1 MLHFHALD
9 LFIIVFY
16 FAFVLGVGFF
26 LKRRTRSGKDFFQAG
41 RNQSA
46 WIAGI
51 SFIAANM
58 GALELMGWSSATYQY
73 GLLTLHWYWFG
84 AIPAI
89 LFLAI
94 FMMPFY
100 YISRTHSVPGYL
112 QMRYGESVRSLSAV
126 TFVVMTLL
134 ASGISMYS
142 MGLVLEN
149 FFGWDFD
156 TSVWI
161 TALTVATYVSLA
173 GLTSAIFNEIVQ
185 FFLIWAGCLLIPIL
199 GLIEVGGWYELVDKI
214 TLKAAEYTAPGAP
227 VLDRLHIWST
237 LSAPADNPMGM
248 HWMGIVF
255 GLCFVLGMG
264 YWTTDFLVV
273 QRVMT
278 ARDLRSAR
286 TAPIIGSFFKMAIPF
301 IVILPGLIGFAVL
314 PQLVPEGPN
323 VDAGRTYNAVLPLL
337 MKRYFGPG
345 MLGLGVIALIA
356 GFMSGMA
363 GNVSAFATVWT
374 YDLYRAKIRK
384 DAPDSHYLN
393 MGRLCTVLG
402 VLVSIATTYFVK
414 HFMSIMDYMQA
425 LFSFFIAPL
434 FATVLLGMFWKRTTA
449 KGAFWGLLLGMC
461 TSIGIFICLKLEL
474 ADPGLIALN
483 KDASAMAANMWQAIW
498 AFLVNLVVTVAITL
512 FTAPK
517 PVEEL
522 DGLVYGISP
531 IPRETPTA
539 WYRRPTFWV
548 WVSLAVFVYVNLAF
562 W

>member
-1 MLHFHALD
+1 MFQLHAVD

-16 FAFVLGVGFF
+16 FVFVLGVGFY
-26 LKRRTRSGKDFFQAG
+26 LKRHTRSGKDFFQAG
-41 RNQSA
+41 QNQTA
-46 WIAGI
+46 WIAGL

-73 GLLTLHWYWFG
+73 GLLSVHWYWIG

-89 LFLAI
+89 LFLGI

-100 YISRTHSVPGYL
+100 HISRTHSVPGYL
-112 QMRYGESVRSLSAV
+112 KLRYGESVRSLSAV

-134 ASGISMYS
+134 ASGISMYA

-156 TSVWI
+156 TSIWI
-161 TALTVATYVSLA
+161 TAMTVAVYVTMA

-199 GLIEVGGWYELVDKI
+199 GLIEVGGFEKLGVLVQQKVA
-214 TLKAAEYTAPGAP
+214 LYAAGGP

-237 LSAPADNPMGM
+237 MASPADNPMGM
-248 HWMGIVF
+248 HWLGIVM
-255 GLCFVLGMG
+255 GLCFVLSMG

-273 QRVMT
+273 QRVLT
-278 ARDLRSAR
+278 AKDIRSAKM
-286 TAPIIGSFFKMAIPF
+286 APILGSYFKMAIPF

-314 PQLVPEGPN
+314 PQLVPEGPGVN
-323 VDAGRTYNAVLPLL
+323 ATQTYNAVLPLL

-345 MLGLGVIALIA
+345 MIGLGVIALIA

-374 YDLYRAKIRK
+374 YDIYRSRIRK
-384 DAPDSHYLN
+384 GAADSHYLK
-393 MGRLCTVLG
+393 MGRWCTVLG
-402 VLVSIATTYFVK
+402 VLISIATTYIVK
-414 HFMSIMDYMQA
+414 HFHSIMDYMQA

-434 FATVLLGMFWKRTTA
+434 FATVLLGMFWKRTTT

-461 TSIGIFICLKLEL
+461 TSIGIFLGLKFEWL
-474 ADPGLIALN
+474 DPGYVAMN
-483 KDASAMAANMWQAIW
+483 KDASTMAANMWQAIW
-498 AFLVNLVVTVAITL
+498 AFLVNLVVTVSITL
-512 FTAPK
+512 FTKPK
-517 PVEEL
+517 PVREL
-522 DGLVYGISP
+522 EGLVYGVSKVPHEGPSP
-531 IPRETPTA
+531 
-539 WYRRPTFWV
+539 WYRKPAFWA
-548 WVSLAVFVYVNLAF
+548 WISFAVFVWLNLIF

>member
-1 MLHFHALD
+1 MFQLHAVD

-16 FAFVLGVGFF
+16 FVFVLGVGFY
-26 LKRRTRSGKDFFQAG
+26 LKRHTRSGKDFFQAG
-41 RNQSA
+41 QNQTA
-46 WIAGI
+46 WIAGL

-73 GLLTLHWYWFG
+73 GLLSVHWYWIG

-89 LFLAI
+89 LFLGI

-100 YISRTHSVPGYL
+100 HISRTHSVPGYL
-112 QMRYGESVRSLSAV
+112 KLRFGESVRLLSAS

-134 ASGISMYS
+134 ASGISMYA

-156 TSVWI
+156 TSIWM
-161 TALTVATYVSLA
+161 TAMTVAIYVTAA

-199 GLIEVGGWYELVDKI
+199 GLIEVGGWEKLAVIVQQKVELY
-214 TLKAAEYTAPGAP
+214 AAGAP

-237 LSAPADNPMGM
+237 MASPTDNPMGM
-248 HWMGIVF
+248 HWLGIVM
-255 GLCFVLGMG
+255 GLCFVLSMG

-273 QRVMT
+273 QRVLT
-278 ARDLRSAR
+278 AKDIRSAKM
-286 TAPIIGSFFKMAIPF
+286 APILGSYFKMAIPF

-314 PQLVPEGPN
+314 PQLVPEGPG
-323 VDAGRTYNAVLPLL
+323 VKASETYNAVLPLL
-337 MKRYFGPG
+337 MQRYFGPG
-345 MLGLGVIALIA
+345 MIGLGVIALIA

-374 YDLYRAKIRK
+374 YDIYRSLIRK
-384 DAPDSHYLN
+384 DASDRHYLK
-393 MGRLCTVLG
+393 MGRWSTVLG
-402 VLVSIATTYFVK
+402 VLISIATTYIVK
-414 HFMSIMDYMQA
+414 HFNSIMDYMQA

-449 KGAFWGLLLGMC
+449 IAAFWGLLLGMC
-461 TSIGIFICLKLEL
+461 TSIGIFLGLKFKLI
-474 ADPGLIALN
+474 DPSYVAMN
-483 KDASAMAANMWQAIW
+483 KYASTMAVNMWQAIW
-498 AFLVNLVVTVAITL
+498 AFLVNFTVTVSITL
-512 FTAPK
+512 FTK
-517 PVEEL
+517 PRPEHEL
-522 DGLVYGISP
+522 EKLVYGVSEVP
-531 IPRETPTA
+531 HEGPGR
-539 WYRRPTFWV
+539 WYRKPAFWA
-548 WVSLAVFVYVNLAF
+548 WVSFAIFVWLNLVF

>member
-1 MLHFHALD
+1 MMHFRALD
-9 LFIIVFY
+9 LFIVIFY

-89 LFLAI
+89 LFLGI

-100 YISRTHSVPGYL
+100 HISRTHSVPGYL
-112 QMRYGESVRSLSAV
+112 ELRYGESVRTLSAI

-134 ASGISMYS
+134 AGGISMYA

-149 FFGWDFD
+149 FLGWNFD
-156 TSVWI
+156 TSVWL
-161 TALTVATYVSLA
+161 TAMTVAAYVTMA
-173 GLTSAIFNEIVQ
+173 GLTSAIFNEVVQ

-199 GLIEVGGWYELVDKI
+199 GLIEVGGWEKLVDKVA
-214 TLKAAEYTAPGAP
+214 LKAAEYTAPGAP

-237 LSAPADNPMGM
+237 MASPADNPMGM

-278 ARDLRSAR
+278 ARDLRSAKM
-286 TAPIIGSFFKMAIPF
+286 APIIGSFFKMAIPF

-314 PQLVPEGPN
+314 PRLVPEGPA
-323 VDAGRTYNAVLPLL
+323 VEASKTYNAVLPLL

-363 GNVSAFATVWT
+363 GNVSAFSTVWT
-374 YDLYRAKIRK
+374 YDIYRSLIRK
-384 DAPDSHYLN
+384 NAPDSHYLK

-402 VLVSIATTYFVK
+402 VLISIATTYIVK
-414 HFMSIMDYMQA
+414 HFQSIMDYMQA

-461 TSIGIFICLKLEL
+461 TSIGIFLSLKLGL
-474 ADPGLIALN
+474 ADPGIIALN
-483 KDASAMAANMWQAIW
+483 KDASVMAANMWQAIW
-498 AFLVNLVVTVAITL
+498 AFTVNLTVTVTITI
-512 FTAPK
+512 FTTPR
-517 PVEEL
+517 PEEKL
-522 DGLVYGISP
+522 AGLVYGVSKVP
-531 IPRETPTA
+531 HEGPA
-539 WYRRPTFWV
+539 VWYRKPAFWV
-548 WVSLAVFVYVNLAF
+548 WVSLAVFVYLNLIL

>member
-1 MLHFHALD
+1 MLDLHAVD
-9 LFIIVFY
+9 LFIIIFY
-16 FAFVLGVGFF
+16 FAFVLGVGYF
-26 LKRRTRSGKDFFQAG
+26 LKGRTRSGMDFFEAG
-41 RNQSA
+41 RNQTA
-46 WIAGI
+46 WVAGI

-58 GALELMGWSSATYQY
+58 GALELMGWTSATYQY

-89 LFLAI
+89 LFLGL

-100 YISRTHSVPGYL
+100 HISRTHSVPGYL
-112 QMRYGESVRSLSAV
+112 QLRYGPGVRNLSAV
-126 TFVVMTLL
+126 TFVILTLL

-161 TALTVATYVSLA
+161 TALTVAAYVTMA
-173 GLTSAIFNEIVQ
+173 GLTSAIFNEVVQ
-185 FFLIWAGCLLIPIL
+185 FFLIWAGCLLIPVL
-199 GLIEVGGWYELVDKI
+199 GLIETGGWSSLIEKV
-214 TLKAAEYTAPGAP
+214 TLKAAEYTAPGAR

-237 LSAPADNPMGM
+237 LASPTDNPMGM

-286 TAPIIGSFFKMAIPF
+286 TAPVIGSFFKMALPI
-301 IVILPGLIGFAVL
+301 IAILPGLIGFAVL
-314 PQLVPEGPN
+314 PRLVPESPG
-323 VDAGRTYNAVLPLL
+323 VVAGDTYNAVLPLL

-345 MLGLGVIALIA
+345 LLGLGVIALIA

-374 YDLYRAKIRK
+374 YDLYRGNIRK
-384 DAPDSHYLN
+384 DAPDRHYLG
-393 MGRLCTVLG
+393 MGRVCTVLG
-402 VLVSIATTYFVK
+402 VLISISTTYIVK
-414 HFMSIMDYMQA
+414 QFQSIMDYMQA
-425 LFSFFIAPL
+425 LFSFFMAPL
-434 FATVLLGMFWKRTTA
+434 FATVLLGMFWRRTTSR
-449 KGAFWGLLLGMC
+449 GVFWGFLAGML
-461 TSIGIFICLKLEL
+461 TSMGIFAGLKFGFL
-474 ADPGLIALN
+474 DPGVVALN
-483 KDASAMAANMWQAIW
+483 PNASVMAANMWQAIW
-498 AFLVNLVVTVAITL
+498 AFSVNAAVTVGLSLAST
-512 FTAPK
+512 PR
-517 PVEEL
+517 PVAEL
-522 DGLVYGISP
+522 AGLVYGVTEL
-531 IPRETPTA
+531 PREA
-539 WYRRPTFWV
+539 RSVWYRRPLLWV
-548 WVSLAVFVYVNLAF
+548 GLSLALFVYLNLRF

>member
-1 MLHFHALD
+1 MFQLHAVD

-16 FAFVLGVGFF
+16 FVFVLGVGFY
-26 LKRRTRSGKDFFQAG
+26 LKRHTRSGKDFFQAG
-41 RNQSA
+41 QNQTA
-46 WIAGI
+46 WIAGL

-73 GLLTLHWYWFG
+73 GLLSVHWYWIG

-89 LFLAI
+89 LFLGI

-100 YISRTHSVPGYL
+100 HISRTHSVPGYL
-112 QMRYGESVRSLSAV
+112 KLRYGESVRSLSAV

-134 ASGISMYS
+134 ASGISMYA

-156 TSVWI
+156 TSIWI
-161 TALTVATYVSLA
+161 TAMTVAVYVTAA

-199 GLIEVGGWYELVDKI
+199 GLIEVGGLENLAEIVQQKVELY
-214 TLKAAEYTAPGAP
+214 AAGGP

-237 LSAPADNPMGM
+237 MASPTDNPMGM
-248 HWMGIVF
+248 HWLGIVM
-255 GLCFVLGMG
+255 GLCFVLSMG

-273 QRVMT
+273 QRVLT
-278 ARDLRSAR
+278 AKDIRSAKM
-286 TAPIIGSFFKMAIPF
+286 APILGSYFKMAIPF

-314 PQLVPEGPN
+314 PQLVPEGPGVN
-323 VDAGRTYNAVLPLL
+323 ATETYNAVLPLL

-345 MLGLGVIALIA
+345 MIGLGVIALIA

-374 YDLYRAKIRK
+374 YDIYRSLIRK
-384 DAPDSHYLN
+384 DAPDRHYLK
-393 MGRLCTVLG
+393 MGRWCTILG
-402 VLVSIATTYFVK
+402 VLISIATTYIVK
-414 HFMSIMDYMQA
+414 HFHSIMDYMQA

-434 FATVLLGMFWKRTTA
+434 FATVLLGMFWKRITT

-461 TSIGIFICLKLEL
+461 TSIGIFLGLKFGWV
-474 ADPGLIALN
+474 DPSYVAMN
-483 KDASAMAANMWQAIW
+483 KNASTMAANMWQAIW
-498 AFLVNLVVTVAITL
+498 AFLVNLVVTIVITL
-512 FTAPK
+512 FTK
-517 PVEEL
+517 PRPVQEL
-522 DGLVYGISP
+522 EGLVYGVSEVP
-531 IPRETPTA
+531 HEGPSR
-539 WYRRPTFWV
+539 WYLKPAFWA
-548 WVSLAVFVYVNLAF
+548 WVSFAIFILLNLIF